1 MEQESDPANERDRL
15 LSGIM
20 QQFGAFLIQA
30 ETRWQYRV
38 WLETTAM
45 RVYVRKTRRLLAGL
59 MRNSLDIAAIEIA
72 EEQQGKG
79 LFSAFMEKAHSLNP
93 YEVTYLEHA
102 HNPLIEVWCVRHG
115 CALDPGTSP
124 ASFYALKT
132 TSETM
137 QEVSS
142 DAIPPSGSA
151 SQESRVFL

>member
-20 QQFGAFLIQA
+20 QQFGAFLTQA

-38 WLETTAM
+38 WLETAAM
-45 RVYVRKTRRLLAGL
+45 RVYVRKTRRLLAGIV
-59 MRNSLDIAAIEIA
+59 RNSLDIAAIEIA

-79 LFSAFMEKAHSLNP
+79 LFSAFMTNVHTLNP

-102 HNPLIEVWCVRHG
+102 HNPLIETWCVRHG
-115 CALDPGTSP
+115 WVADPGTSP
-124 ASFYALKT
+124 VSFYALKT
-132 TSETM
+132 TGETV
-137 QEVSS
+137 QAASS
-142 DAIPPSGSA
+142 DAIPPSDSP

>member
-1 MEQESDPANERDRL
+1 MERADDPISERDWL
-15 LSGIM
+15 LAGIM
-20 QQFGAFLIQA
+20 QQFGAFLTEA
-30 ETRWQYRV
+30 DKRWQYRI
-38 WLETTAM
+38 WLETAAM
-45 RVYVRKTRRLLAGL
+45 RVYVRKTRRILAGT

-72 EEQQGKG
+72 EEQQGNG
-79 LFSAFMEKAHSLNP
+79 LFSAFMTNVHTLNP

-102 HNPLIEVWCVRHG
+102 HSPIIAEWCVRHG
-115 CALDPGTSP
+115 WVADPGTSP

-132 TSETM
+132 TSETA